1 MAIFRG
7 AGGSGDATTDAT
19 NQATVASNAA
29 AAALASQTAAAA
41 SAASAGSDATNSANS
56 AAAASTSATN
66 AATAASTATT
76 QASNAASSASS
87 ASGSA
92 STATT
97 EASNASTSATN
108 AASSASAASTSAS
121 NASTS
126 ASNASTSASNA
137 SSSASSASTS
147 ATNAASSASSAASI
161 YDEFDDRYLG
171 NKSTA
176 PTLDNDG
183 NALLEG
189 ALYWNTT
196 DKKLYIYSG
205 TSWELTAGS
214 GGGAGSVTSVALSA
228 PTGFSVTGSPITTSG
243 TLTLGFSA
251 GYALPTTSSQTNWD
265 TAYTD
270 RLKWDG
276 GSTGLTASTGRTS
289 LGATTVGANLFT
301 LTNPSAITFPRLN
314 ADNTVSALSDSD
326 FRTAIGAGT
335 SSTTGTV
342 TSVSVVSSNG
352 FAGTV
357 ANATTTPAITLTTS
371 ITGVLKGNGTA
382 LSAAT
387 SGTDYSAGT
396 SALST
401 GILKS
406 TTTTGAL
413 SIAVAGDFPTLNQ
426 NTTGSAA
433 TLTTPRA
440 IYGNN
445 FDGSAALTQVIAGT
459 YGGTGVDNGS
469 NTITVAGNVS
479 HAGAFTQT
487 FTATANTS
495 VTLPTTGTL
504 STLAGTETLTNKTLT
519 SPTLT
524 TATTSGKFTFGGAID
539 ETVYAVS
546 DAAGVALSPSNG
558 TIQTWTLGDSRT
570 PTVGTWDAGESIT
583 LMIDDGTAYTVTWT
597 TLAVTWVGGSAP
609 TLATSGYT
617 VVELWKVGSTIYG
630 ALVGNVA

>member
-29 AAALASQTAAAA
+29 AAALASQTAAAV
-41 SAASAGSDATNSANS
+41 SAASAGGDATNSANS
-56 AAAASTSATN
+56 AAAASISASN

-76 QASNAASSASS
+76 EASNAASSASS

-97 EASNASTSATN
+97 QASNASTSATN

-126 ASNASTSASNA
+126 ASNAATSASAASTSASN
-137 SSSASSASTS
+137 ASTS
-147 ATNAASSASSAASI
+147 ATNAASSATSAASI
-161 YDEFDDRYLG
+161 YDQFDDRYLG

-176 PTLDNDG
+176 PSVDNDG

-196 DKKLYIYSG
+196 DKKLYVYSG

-228 PTGFSVTGSPITTSG
+228 PTGFSVTGSPVTTSG
-243 TLTLGFSA
+243 TLALGFSA

-413 SIAVAGDFPTLNQ
+413 SIAVAADFPTLNQ

-433 TLTTPRA
+433 TLTTPRE

-459 YGGTGVDNGS
+459 YGGTGVNNGS
-469 NTITVAGNVS
+469 NTITVAGNLS

-487 FTATANTS
+487 FTATGNTS

-524 TATTSGKFTFGGAID
+524 TATTSGKFTFGGSID

-558 TIQTWTLGDSRT
+558 TIQTWTLGASRT
-570 PTVGTWDAGESIT
+570 PTAGTWDAGESIT

-630 ALVGNVA
+630 ALVGDVA